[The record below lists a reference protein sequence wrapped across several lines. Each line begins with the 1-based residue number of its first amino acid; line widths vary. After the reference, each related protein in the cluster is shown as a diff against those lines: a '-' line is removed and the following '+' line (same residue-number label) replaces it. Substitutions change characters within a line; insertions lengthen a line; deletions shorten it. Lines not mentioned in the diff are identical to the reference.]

1 MQPSSGNDVT
11 AAQLARLQQQI
22 AQAQYGQGQQQM
34 MNANQLGGMGN
45 TTQQQQQLQQAY
57 MQQQQ
62 QLQQNNQQ
70 GMQQARRNSQLN
82 PLTMMQQQQGNSQ
95 MTNANM
101 SFFNA
106 FQSSGAGG
114 AMDASSASGAQL
126 AALAGMSMGGGSNMG
141 NQSNNM
147 LLGNRSTSQG
157 QAQGIGNQPMPNA
170 AQLKQQIAILQRQ
183 LEQQQQSQ
191 NQAMG
196 MSGSMSSSNQS
207 YGMQQQQQL
216 FQQMQQQQMG
226 GDQFSMAAMMQRQNT
241 SMQQQRDSW
250 QQQQLKIQNDVFGQQ
265 QNNNDLLSRR
275 SSVISLDQSGN
286 LGTTF
291 NNFDMDGSTNS
302 HRSSSQ
308 GIGSLDTGSGDKP
321 DESGTNQKSFLDGTF
336 AGGWQSNADLP
347 DRRRIIFSILEVIRQ
362 MRPDTNKISQK

>member
-45 TTQQQQQLQQAY
+45 AIQQQQQLQQAY
-57 MQQQQ
+57 MQQ

-95 MTNANM
+95 MTSANM
-101 SFFNA
+101 SSFFNA

-170 AQLKQQIAILQRQ
+170 AQLKQQIAMLQRQ

-191 NQAMG
+191 NQAAMG

-250 QQQQLKIQNDVFGQQ
+250 QQQQLKIQNDVFEQQ
-265 QNNNDLLSRR
+265 QNNNDLIGRR
-275 SSVISLDQSGN
+275 SSVTSLDQSGN

-302 HRSSSQ
+302 HRSS
-308 GIGSLDTGSGDKP
+308 SLDTGSGDKP